1 VFSRQARANLAVA
14 DLVKRGMTSMLQAW
28 RALLRRPSFSITTV
42 VIMAAGI
49 GVTTALFSVVD
60 RVLISPLPFP
70 AAGQLVSVYEA
81 SAARRERTS
90 LIAPVRLEDWNR
102 LNRTFEVISGS
113 YAENV
118 TDTSGPEP
126 ERLEGRRVMPRF
138 FDVFRMTPLVGRTFT
153 ADEDR
158 FGGPTAVVISEA
170 LWTRRFDRAAHVFT
184 RSLAVGGRSYA
195 IVGVMPQA
203 FTTGSTDV
211 WIPAQLSPGLL
222 RVRDARFVGGVG
234 RMRNGVSLDEARN
247 DMARVQRL
255 LGEQY
260 PKTDKD
266 WSVDIQDL
274 KEVRVGSYRRAL
286 VTLFGAVTVLFVIA
300 VANVA
305 GLMLV
310 QLQRRT
316 AEFAI
321 RSAIGASP
329 AQVVS
334 VVMREVAIIAGA
346 GAAMGVAF
354 AVFVTRLLSVVFA
367 TVPRMMEVAVDR
379 RALGFVV
386 IAAVAAAAS
395 FGLVPAL
402 LASRRRVAPLLSS
415 TGRAISGG
423 QHRLQRAL
431 VVAQVALSVLLAGGA
446 GLLVR
451 SYGALTQV
459 DVGFNPHN
467 VLTFHVGAAW
477 DEDRWRVGQ
486 MQERI
491 ISELQQLP
499 GARAA
504 GFTNF
509 LPATGATLRYQ
520 VQIEGL
526 AGPESNGTLTVGMR
540 TVTPGY
546 LRALEVPLLA
556 GEWCSELRSDANAPL
571 TAMVNRRFVDLYGGG
586 QNLIGRNLNMR
597 MGGTLFRVTG
607 ILGDIREDGQGA
619 PKAPY
624 AYTCAQRGAW
634 PDPEYAI
641 RLDGDPRSALTA
653 IRQLVHRIDPTR
665 PVFGVKQ
672 LDDVM
677 SAAVDQPRLNA
688 RVLSLFAATA
698 LALAA
703 LGLHGL
709 MTLLV
714 TERRHEL
721 GVRIA
726 LGAAPGDLARLVM
739 VGAARLVATGML
751 GGLLL
756 TLVASRALEAV
767 LFGVSPHDPRA
778 LTTALLALLVVSA
791 VSVVFP
797 LRQATGI
804 SASEAMRGE

>member
-1 VFSRQARANLAVA
+1 
-14 DLVKRGMTSMLQAW
+14 MTSMLHAW

-118 TDTSGPEP
+118 TDTSGAEP
-126 ERLEGRRVMPRF
+126 ERLECRRVMARY
-138 FDVFRMTPLVGRTFT
+138 FDVFRMTPLVGRPFT
-153 ADEDR
+153 AEEDR
-158 FGGPTAVVISEA
+158 FGGPTAAVISEA
-170 LWTRRFDRAAHVFT
+170 LWTRRFGRANDVVT
-184 RSLAVGGRSYA
+184 RSLTVGGRGYT

-203 FTTGSTDV
+203 FTTASTDV
-211 WIPAQLSPGLL
+211 WIPAQLSPGLM
-222 RVRDARFVGGVG
+222 RVREARFVGGVG
-234 RMRNGVSLDEARN
+234 RMKGGVSLDEARS
-247 DMARVQRL
+247 DMTRVQRM
-255 LGEQY
+255 LGEQF

-266 WSVDIQDL
+266 WSVEILDL
-274 KEVRVGSYRRAL
+274 KEVRVGGYRRAL
-286 VTLFGAVTVLFVIA
+286 LMLFGAVAVLFVIA

-310 QLQRRT
+310 QLRRRT

-329 AQVVS
+329 TQVVS
-334 VVMREVAIIAGA
+334 VVMREVAILAGLGAAAGA
-346 GAAMGVAF
+346 GCAI
-354 AVFVTRLLSVVFA
+354 FVTRLLAVVFV
-367 TVPRMMEVAVDR
+367 TVPRMTEVAVDR
-379 RALGFVV
+379 RALAFVV
-386 IAAVAAAAS
+386 IASVAAAAS
-395 FGLVPAL
+395 FGLVPAM
-402 LASRRRVAPLLSS
+402 LASRRRVAPLLSAG
-415 TGRAISGG
+415 GRGISAG
-423 QHRLQRAL
+423 QHDLQRAL
-431 VVAQVALSVLLAGGA
+431 VVAQVALSVLLAGAA

-467 VLTFHVGAAW
+467 VLMFHVGATW
-477 DEDRWRVGQ
+477 DEDRGRVGQ

-491 ISELQQLP
+491 LSELQQLP
-499 GARAA
+499 GVHAA

-520 VQIEGL
+520 VHIEGL
-526 AGPESNGTLTVGMR
+526 AGPENNGTLTVGTR

-556 GEWCSELRSDANAPL
+556 GEWCSELRSADANTPM

-586 QNLIGRNLNMR
+586 QSLVGRNLDMR
-597 MGGTLFRVTG
+597 MGGRLFRVTG

-619 PKAPY
+619 PTAPY
-624 AYTCAQRGAW
+624 AYICATTGSW

-641 RLDGDPRSALTA
+641 RLDGDSRTALTA

-665 PVFGVKQ
+665 PIFAVKR

-688 RVLSLFAATA
+688 QVLSLFAATA

-721 GVRIA
+721 GVRMA
-726 LGAAPGDLARLVM
+726 LGAAPADLARLVM
-739 VGAARLVATGML
+739 VGAGRLVAAGML

-756 TLVASRALEAV
+756 TLGASRAFGAV
-767 LFGVSPHDPRA
+767 LFAVSPHDPRA
-778 LTTALLALLVVSA
+778 LATALLALVLVSA
-791 VSVVFP
+791 ISTAFP
-797 LRQATGI
+797 LRQAAAV
-804 SASEAMRGE
+804 SATEAMRGD